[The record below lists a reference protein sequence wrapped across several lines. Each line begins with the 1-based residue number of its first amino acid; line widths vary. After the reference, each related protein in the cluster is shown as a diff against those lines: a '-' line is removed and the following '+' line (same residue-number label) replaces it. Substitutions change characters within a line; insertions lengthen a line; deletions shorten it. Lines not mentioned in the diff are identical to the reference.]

1 MTKAKDECAE
11 LARLQSKWAMGK
23 ATLAEIRRCR
33 NLERRFSGVEIQT
46 PEIAHPDGAQATG
59 AVVDHGLHSK
69 PVVDHEAANLRD
81 NAAGVPV
88 VQPQQEKNVELPDAI
103 RVPLDELEADAAYI
117 IGRVAVDG
125 SCSGIMVE
133 AIRKRTRAIREALL
147 AHGAQGSARDH
158 NEVMALVYLYGSH
171 CAEHPED
178 AAGQQERLAGVKT
191 ALGVDLPDGSKR

>member
-1 MTKAKDECAE
+1 MADEKYTRCPDCARKSVYFRAMRNGEDNYQCRHKNCDFFFFTLSGAKAD
-11 LARLQSKWAMGK
+11 
-23 ATLAEIRRCR
+23 
-33 NLERRFSGVEIQT
+33 
-46 PEIAHPDGAQATG
+46 
-59 AVVDHGLHSK
+59 
-69 PVVDHEAANLRD
+69 RD
-81 NAAGVPV
+81 NEARWQQANAGVPV

-147 AHGAQGSARDH
+147 AHGAQGSSARDH

-191 ALGVDLPDGSKR
+191 ALGVTVVRHQTKDKDHQ